1 MEISGRN
8 MFQWKLKGLKKKN
21 FGDQGISRQGRLLW
35 TEWLPKHLDLQ
46 LHLDL
51 NKCPQIIWSI
61 NSFDSC
67 F

>member
-8 MFQWKLKGLKKKN
+8 MFQWKLKGLKKKKN
-21 FGDQGISRQGRLLW
+21 FGDQGISWQARLLW
-35 TEWLPKHLDLQ
+35 TEWLPKHLDL
-46 LHLDL
+46 
-51 NKCPQIIWSI
+51 NKCSQIIWSI